1 MAYYRYNSGKN
12 QNKYSRELVSN
23 SDRVLEL
30 YYFFVCMYVS
40 LSISLPFSFYVR
52 MSTSP
57 PWNLCLSLFMCLSL
71 TSFFHV
77 LSLAVYLSSLFSH
90 SSFIFLSLAISVCL
104 SVPFSIS
111 ISLSPYL
118 SSIFLSIGNG
128 LWLDLCRSVY
138 SRSLPPLH
146 YFSLYLSLLGYISL
160 SFTLS
165 LTNFLSYFI
174 YHLIFMSICLSFFT
188 FLSFYLSTPSSLSSH
203 SLSTFLHLHPSPL
216 I

>member
-1 MAYYRYNSGKN
+1 MSHRGYIF
-12 QNKYSRELVSN
+12 L
-23 SDRVLEL
+23 
-30 YYFFVCMYVS
+30 
-40 LSISLPFSFYVR
+40 LSF
-52 MSTSP
+52 
-57 PWNLCLSLFMCLSL
+57 FMCLSQ
-71 TSFFHV
+71 TSFLHV

-104 SVPFSIS
+104 SVPFSISIS

-146 YFSLYLSLLGYISL
+146 YFSLYLSLSGYISL

-165 LTNFLSYFI
+165 LTNFLSSFI
-174 YHLIFMSICLSFFT
+174 YHLIFMSICLSFFI
-188 FLSFYLSTPSSLSSH
+188 FLSFYLSTPSSLSSPLT
-203 SLSTFLHLHPSPL
+203 LSQPFFILHLVYCRVA
-216 I
+216 